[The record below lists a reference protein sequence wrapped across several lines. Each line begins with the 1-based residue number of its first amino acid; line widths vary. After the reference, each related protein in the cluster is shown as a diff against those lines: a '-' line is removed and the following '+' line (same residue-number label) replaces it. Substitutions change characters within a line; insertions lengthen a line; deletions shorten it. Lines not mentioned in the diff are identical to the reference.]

1 MFRLLLMS
9 ELRHCL
15 ILLGVLEVFWFY
27 ATLIIFVDNNNNNNK
42 LYNQR
47 LCISSAKKKDLISLI
62 HSNVIPEEYTD
73 FYAKLPSSSNMND
86 RLPYPSADEVVSASS
101 TGENF
106 ETYSLSTA

>member
-1 MFRLLLMS
+1 LDITAGVVEWLP
-9 ELRHCL
+9 ELH
-15 ILLGVLEVFWFY
+15 
-27 ATLIIFVDNNNNNNK
+27 K

-106 ETYSLSTA
+106 ETYRLSTA